1 MLPQFLICYAILP
14 NAEFVCVYEQVAA
27 QTASPF
33 NPNVRITP
41 IHDNI
46 KEPQYDIAWFQQF
59 DIVLNALDN
68 LGLLRTTHTS

>member
-1 MLPQFLICYAILP
+1 MPLYWMGILIDFA
-14 NAEFVCVYEQVAA
+14 CVIHKQVAA
-27 QTASPF
+27 KTASSF

-46 KEPQYDIAWFQQF
+46 KEPQYDVLWFQQF

-68 LGLLRTTHTS
+68 LGLLSSSQTS